1 MNQISEAFQAAYP
14 YVLWNGHGV
23 KTKSIIS
30 NITIKESEKTRLLLT
45 KKYKPTKN
53 ISNKQI
59 CRREKE
65 HYKYSIKMWMW
76 ISNYSHLVITT
87 SCYACTHRDHILL
100 SMTLTY

>member
-65 HYKYSIKMWMW
+65 HYKYSIKMWMCA
-76 ISNYSHLVITT
+76 NLQ
-87 SCYACTHRDHILL
+87 LL
-100 SMTLTY
+100 SFSNNHFLLCLHAQGPHFT